1 MNNCKTL
8 LTAFALIACSIA
20 YSQEGDFPF
29 GKILNAELDMKN
41 YAADTS
47 AGAVVL
53 KEFGRAWIT
62 DDYKVLFEY
71 HAKIKILKKT
81 GLKKGNFEIPLFK
94 DEKAGNEQE
103 RMLSM
108 EAITFNRNEGK
119 ITETPF
125 DTKNLFVEKT
135 TRYLDY
141 AKFALPDVR
150 VGSVIEV
157 KYTTES
163 PYLFQFHTWQFQDDI
178 PKIQSEFWSTIP
190 ANIEYSISL
199 RGFLKLTK
207 TDMSLERSCFR
218 ASGASER
225 SDCSVGKYVMT
236 NIPSFIEE
244 DFMTAP
250 RNFISAIYYELSQY
264 INAQGVK
271 TKYSEEWK
279 DVDAKLKEH
288 ENFGQKIKK
297 ARKMMEEIVTPL
309 TASINDPLEKAKTIY
324 NLVKTKYTWNED
336 NGMYSDADM
345 KAAYEKGQ
353 GNAATI
359 NFTLIGALQAAGLNA
374 DPVLVSTRDHGIPF
388 KLHPQRSDFNYVVS
402 SLKIGE
408 QLYLLDATDSFLP
421 FGVLPMRCLN
431 DQGRLVSKDES
442 TWVDLKASQKKR
454 SSVAMEMKLTEE
466 GTLKGKV
473 TFQYFGYAAIAQR
486 KQIYG
491 SANQEEYVKTLSS
504 KWSDAVIQNYQVENK
519 EDLSK
524 PLIEKMEME
533 FTGLDN
539 GASQILYFNP
549 FLSDRYESN
558 PFKSSERLYPVDLG
572 APLES
577 TYFISIELPEKYMV
591 DELPSNMAMSLPQ
604 GGGKCLLNI
613 NQSAN
618 KITLTSILSLAKPIY
633 DSQEYHNL
641 KEFFARVVQMQQ
653 SQFVFKAK

>member
-1 MNNCKTL
+1 
-8 LTAFALIACSIA
+8 
-20 YSQEGDFPF
+20 
-29 GKILNAELDMKN
+29 
-41 YAADTS
+41 
-47 AGAVVL
+47 
-53 KEFGRAWIT
+53 
-62 DDYKVLFEY
+62 
-71 HAKIKILKKT
+71 
-81 GLKKGNFEIPLFK
+81 
-94 DEKAGNEQE
+94 
-103 RMLSM
+103 MLSM

-125 DTKNLFVEKT
+125 DPKNLFVEKT

-271 TKYSEEWK
+271 AKYSEEWK

-309 TASINDPLEKAKTIY
+309 TASINDPLEK
-324 NLVKTKYTWNED
+324 
-336 NGMYSDADM
+336 
-345 KAAYEKGQ
+345 

-442 TWVDLKASQKKR
+442 TWVDLKATQKKR

-491 SANQEEYVKTLSS
+491 SANQEEYVKALSS

-539 GASQILYFNP
+539 GVSQILYFNP